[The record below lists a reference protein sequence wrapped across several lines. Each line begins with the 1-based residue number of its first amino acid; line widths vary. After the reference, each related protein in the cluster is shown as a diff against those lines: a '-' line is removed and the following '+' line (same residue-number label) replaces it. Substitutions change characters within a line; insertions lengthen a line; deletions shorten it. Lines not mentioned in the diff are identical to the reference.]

1 MDPIPDQGSRL
12 DIYLSTPLTVIG
24 IFVAIMQER
33 FSAATPSDPPLKWNW
48 LPEVTDT
55 EIIIASGFNK
65 NIEAR
70 NDRPAIWI
78 DREQTTYGEVSIG
91 NRDQTPISLR
101 TRHQQYYAMAEMDM
115 VMDCTSKA
123 RGESMMV
130 GSVVQDFLQMSARE
144 VMSTF
149 GFRDISPIILNRTV
163 PYEKDRE
170 LMNTPVG
177 FRVSYEARWA
187 SVPIYP
193 VLNAVRLRLG
203 DKTDPDTYFR
213 DIALRDK

>member
-1 MDPIPDQGSRL
+1 MDPIPDQGSRQ
-12 DIYLSTPLTVIG
+12 DIYLSTPMTVLG
-24 IFVAIMQER
+24 IFVAILRER
-33 FSAATPSDPPLKWNW
+33 FAAATQSDPPLKWNW
-48 LPEVTDT
+48 LSDLKDT

-78 DREQTTYGEVSIG
+78 DREQTVYGEVAIG
-91 NRDQTPISLR
+91 NRDQIPISLR
-101 TRHQQYYAMAEMDM
+101 TRHQQYYAMAEMDI

-130 GSVVQDFLQMSARE
+130 GSIVQDFLQMTARE
-144 VMSTF
+144 IQRFF

-170 LMNTPVG
+170 LMSTPIH

-187 SVPIYP
+187 SIPIYP
-193 VLNAVRLRLG
+193 LLNAVRLRLG
-203 DKTDPDTYFR
+203 DETDPETYFR
-213 DIALRDK
+213 DIALHDK

>member
-1 MDPIPDQGSRL
+1 MDPIPDQGSRT

-33 FSAATPSDPPLKWNW
+33 FSATTPSDPPLKWDW
-48 LPEVTDT
+48 LSDVKDT
-55 EIIIASGFNK
+55 KIIITSGFNK

-78 DREQTTYGEVSIG
+78 DREQTTYGEVAIG
-91 NRDQTPISLR
+91 NRDQIPISLR
-101 TRHQQYYAMAEMDM
+101 TRHQQYYCMAEMDM
-115 VMDCTSKA
+115 VMDCTSKN

-130 GSVVQDFLQMSARE
+130 GSVTQDFLQMSARE
-144 VMSTF
+144 IMRLF
-149 GFRDISPIILNRTV
+149 GFRDISPVILNRTV
-163 PYEKDRE
+163 PFEKDRE
-170 LMNTPVG
+170 LMNTPVQ

-187 SVPIYP
+187 TAPIYP

-203 DKTDPDTYFR
+203 DETDPDTYFR
-213 DIALRDK
+213 DIALRDN